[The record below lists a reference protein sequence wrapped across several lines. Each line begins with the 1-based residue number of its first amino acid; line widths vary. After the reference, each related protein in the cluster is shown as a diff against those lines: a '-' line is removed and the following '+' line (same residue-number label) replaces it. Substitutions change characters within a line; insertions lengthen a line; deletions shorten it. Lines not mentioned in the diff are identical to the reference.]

1 MGSLYLPLFP
11 LLMAVLLS
19 VQSKTHW
26 EDTQVLKQ
34 LKNALDPTSI
44 SSGSCLDSWD
54 FSLDPC
60 DSLFSQKFTCGF
72 RCDTVV
78 AGVSRVT
85 ELNLDEAG
93 YSGSLSSVF
102 WNLPFLQT
110 LDLSNNF
117 FSGSLPNSFS
127 NLTRLRSLSLSANS
141 FSGEVPPSIGSLS
154 SLEELYLNGNG
165 FNGSVPASFVGLVSL
180 ERLELQSNRF
190 TGAFPDLGVLKN
202 LYYLDGSDNGFSGE
216 LPAVLPTSLVQLSMR
231 NNSFEG
237 VVPSSIGDLVNLQVV
252 DLSHNQ
258 FGGSVPAVLFEHPS
272 LEQLT
277 LSFNQ
282 FSAVETPVSDGG
294 RSGLIAVD
302 LSDNEITGFLPP
314 FLALMPK
321 LSALSLENNN
331 FTGMI
336 PILYAFKTAAP
347 APGISPFAR
356 LLLGGNYLFGPIP
369 EPLRRMKPDSATVR
383 LAGNCLFRCPTLFF
397 FCQGGE
403 QKSSA
408 ECRSAGPIIP

>member
-1 MGSLYLPLFP
+1 
-11 LLMAVLLS
+11 MAVLLS
-19 VQSKTHW
+19 VQSKTYW

-34 LKNALDPTSI
+34 LKNALDPSSI
-44 SSGSCLDSWD
+44 SSGSCVDSWD
-54 FSLDPC
+54 FSVDPC
-60 DSLFSQKFTCGF
+60 DNLFGQKFTCGF

-78 AGVSRVT
+78 SGAGRVT
-85 ELNLDEAG
+85 ELNLDQAG

-102 WNLPFLQT
+102 WNLPYLET
-110 LDLSNNF
+110 LDLSNNY
-117 FSGSLPNSFS
+117 FSGPLPDSFS
-127 NLTRLRSLSLSANS
+127 NLSRLRSLSVSANS

-154 SLEELYLNGNG
+154 ALEELYLNGNG
-165 FNGSVPASFVGLVSL
+165 FNGSVPASFVGLVGL
-180 ERLELQSNRF
+180 KRLELQSNGF

-216 LPAVLPTSLVQLSMR
+216 LPAVLPASLVQLSMR

-237 VVPSSIGDLVNLQVV
+237 AIPGTVGNLVNLQVM

-258 FGGSVPAVLFEHPS
+258 FGGSVPATLFEHPS

-277 LSFNQ
+277 LSFNR
-282 FSAVETPVSDGG
+282 FSAVETPDSGG
-294 RSGLIAVD
+294 ARSGLIAVD

-314 FLALMPK
+314 FMAVMPK

-347 APGISPFAR
+347 EAGISPFER

-403 QKSSA
+403 QKSTA

>member
-1 MGSLYLPLFP
+1 MASLLLPLFP
-11 LLMAVLLS
+11 LLMALLLPL
-19 VQSKTHW
+19 QAKTHW

-44 SSGSCLDSWD
+44 PSGSCLESWD

-60 DSLFSQKFTCGF
+60 DNLFGHKFTCGF
-72 RCDTVV
+72 RCDDVV
-78 AGVSRVT
+78 SGVSRVT
-85 ELNLDEAG
+85 DLTLDHAG
-93 YSGSLSSVF
+93 YSASLSSVF
-102 WNLPFLQT
+102 WNLPFLQS
-110 LDLSNNF
+110 LDFSNNF
-117 FSGSLPNSFS
+117 FSGPIPNSFS
-127 NLTRLRSLSLSANS
+127 NLTRLRSLSLSSNS

-154 SLEELYLNGNG
+154 ALEELYLNGNG
-165 FNGSVPASFVGLVSL
+165 FNGSIPASFVGLVSL
-180 ERLELQSNRF
+180 KRLELQSNGF

-202 LYYLDGSDNGFSGE
+202 LYYLDGTDNGFSGE
-216 LPAVLPTSLVQLSMR
+216 LPAGFPASLVQLLMR

-237 VVPSSIGDLVNLQVV
+237 VVPSSIGDLGNLQVV

-258 FGGSVPAVLFEHPS
+258 FSGSVPAALFEHPS

-282 FSAVETPVSDGG
+282 FSAVETPNSSGA
-294 RSGLIAVD
+294 RSSLIAVD

-336 PILYAFKTAAP
+336 PVLYAFKTAKP
-347 APGISPFAR
+347 EPGMSPLVR

-369 EPLRRMKPDSATVR
+369 EPLRLMKPDSATVT
-383 LAGNCLFRCPTLFF
+383 LAGNCLFRCPTFLF

-408 ECRSAGPIIP
+408 ECRSAGPVIP